1 MLKINKITNLTK
13 YHVYSFFGD
22 AQHLPTTHPT
32 LIEGQVAELIDSVVL
47 ANGPLF
53 AAKKNLQGFKN
64 LGGLFQVSR
73 VVGWVE
79 RNPP

>member
-1 MLKINKITNLTK
+1 LLKINKITNLTK

-53 AAKKNLQGFKN
+53 AAQTTRIRYYKHHDKDYL
-64 LGGLFQVSR
+64 
-73 VVGWVE
+73 
-79 RNPP
+79 RNDWID